1 MLAAIKGSAPAM
13 SAAAPMPTTRR
24 TPAAVT
30 ETSDEDY
37 VKRAA
42 RGDRGAFESLYRRHS
57 GRIYALCLRMTA
69 NRALAEDATQDAFI
83 QAWRKLSGF
92 RGDAAFT
99 SWLHRIAVNVVLS
112 LQRKQSRE
120 QAGLAAAADE
130 TLIAQAEE
138 PRRDGE
144 ELEAAIAELPTR
156 ARHGFVLVGVCGYS
170 HEEAGDALGIA
181 AGTCKAQL
189 HRARQLLA
197 VRLKGEHDE

>member
-1 MLAAIKGSAPAM
+1 MLAALKGNAQAM
-13 SAAAPMPTTRR
+13 SAAAMPSTRR
-24 TPAAVT
+24 EPPAVT
-30 ETSDEDY
+30 EPSDEHY

-42 RGDRGAFESLYRRHS
+42 RGDRGAFECLYRRHS

-69 NRALAEDATQDAFI
+69 NRALAEDTTQDAFI
-83 QAWRKLSGF
+83 QAWRKLSAF

-112 LQRKQSRE
+112 QQRKHSRE
-120 QAGLAAAADE
+120 QAGLHAAADE
-130 TLIAQAEE
+130 ALLTQAEE

-144 ELEAAIAELPTR
+144 ELEAAIADLPTR
-156 ARHGFVLVGVCGYS
+156 ARHVFVLVGVCGYS
-170 HEEAGDALGIA
+170 HEEAGEALGIA

-197 VRLKGEHDE
+197 DRLQGEHNE